1 MFGWYRE
8 LELAPIFWGGLLLFL
23 NVRWRGFVAMKPTY
37 YITTPIYYPSN
48 KLHIGNA
55 YTTIACDAM
64 ARYKRLRGYDVYY
77 LTGTDE
83 HGQKLQERAAED
95 GKQPLEFIDPVVD
108 WIRDLWDKLD
118 ISYDDFIRTTQPRH
132 KEVVQKVFQRL
143 LDQGDIYL
151 GEYEG
156 YYCVPDEAFW
166 TETQCKTDK
175 GYICPDCGRE
185 VKKVKEKNYFFRMS
199 KYQDRLLQHIE
210 ENPDFI
216 QPESRKNEMI
226 NNFLKPGLQ
235 DLSVSRSTFDWGIK
249 VPSDAEHVIYVW
261 IDALTNYISAL
272 GYLSDDDSKYRRFW
286 PADVHMVGKDIL
298 RFHTIYWP
306 ILLMALDV
314 PLPKQIFGH
323 GWLLMPDGKMSKSKG
338 NVIDPKLLIDRYGS
352 DGVRYFLLREIN
364 FGQDGIFT
372 PESFVQRLNFD
383 LANDIGNLLSRTA
396 TMIEKY
402 FDGVIPAAQDA
413 GEPDD
418 SLISLA
424 VKIKGLVEEHIE
436 AMRFSNALAHI
447 WELVGRTNKYIDET
461 MPWNLA
467 KTEETKGRLAT
478 VMYNLAES
486 IRISSIL
493 IQPFMT
499 KAPAKIWD
507 QLGIAGNEEAT
518 SWESAGVWGGLP
530 VGSTV
535 SRKELLF
542 PRLDVAAELAFI
554 DDSTAEARRQAE
566 ENKKKQEAL
575 KGEPTVSET
584 TASQTEATSEKPAD
598 AKEEIGIDDFG
609 KVELRVAQVIECAK
623 HPNADKLLIL
633 QLDLG
638 YEKRQVVS
646 GIAKYYSPEDM
657 VGKKVILV
665 ANLKPVKLRGEMSQ
679 GMILAASAGD
689 QLTLATVDP
698 SMPNGAIVK

>member
-1 MFGWYRE
+1 
-8 LELAPIFWGGLLLFL
+8 
-23 NVRWRGFVAMKPTY
+23 MKPTY

-55 YTTIACDAM
+55 YTTIACDAL

-95 GKQPLEFIDPVVD
+95 GKQPLEFIDPIVG
-108 WIRDLWDKLD
+108 WIRDLWDRLD

-132 KEVVQKVFQRL
+132 KEVVEKIFQLL
-143 LDQGDIYL
+143 LDKGDIYL

-156 YYCVPDEAFW
+156 YYCVPCEAFW
-166 TETQCKTDK
+166 TETQSKTDT
-175 GYICPDCGRE
+175 GHNCPDCGRE
-185 VKKVKEKNYFFRMS
+185 VKMVKEQNYFFRMS
-199 KYQDRLLQHIE
+199 KYQDRLLKHIE
-210 ENPDFI
+210 EHPEFI
-216 QPESRKNEMI
+216 QPESRRNEMI

-235 DLSVSRSTFDWGIK
+235 DLSVSRSTFDWGVK
-249 VPSDAEHVIYVW
+249 VPSDPKHVIYVW
-261 IDALTNYISAL
+261 IDALANYITAL
-272 GYLSDDDSKYRRFW
+272 GYLTDDDSKYRRYW

-306 ILLMALDV
+306 IVLMALDL
-314 PLPKQIFGH
+314 PLPKQVFGH

-338 NVIDPKLLIDRYGS
+338 NVIDPKLLIERYGS
-352 DGVRYFLLREIN
+352 DSVRYFLLREIN
-364 FGQDGIFT
+364 FGQDGVFT
-372 PESFVQRLNFD
+372 PESFVQRLNYD

-402 FDGVIPAAQDA
+402 YDGTVPAPQDA
-413 GEPDD
+413 GEPDED
-418 SLISLA
+418 LINLA
-424 VKIKGLVEEHIE
+424 VKTKGLVEGHVEE
-436 AMRFSNALAHI
+436 MRFSNALAHI

-467 KTEETKGRLAT
+467 KSEETKGRLAT

-507 QLGIAGNEEAT
+507 QLGILDKEEAT

-530 VGSTV
+530 AGSIV
-535 SRKELLF
+535 SRKEILF
-542 PRLDVAAELAFI
+542 PRLDVQAELAFI
-554 DDSTAEARRQAE
+554 DESTAEARRQAE
-566 ENKKKQEAL
+566 ENKKKQEGQAGG
-575 KGEPTVSET
+575 KSVSET
-584 TASQTEATSEKPAD
+584 TNPNTAAASAEKQAD
-598 AKEEIGIDDFG
+598 AKEAIGIDDFA
-609 KVELRVAQVIECAK
+609 KVELRVAQVMECAK
-623 HPNADKLLIL
+623 HPNADKLLVL

-646 GIAKYYSPEDM
+646 GIAKYYSPEDL
-657 VGKKVILV
+657 VGKKVIVV

-679 GMILAASAGD
+679 GMILAASEGD

>member
-1 MFGWYRE
+1 M
-8 LELAPIFWGGLLLFL
+8 A
-23 NVRWRGFVAMKPTY
+23 ATKPTY

-83 HGQKLQERAAED
+83 HGQKLQERAATE
-95 GKQPLEFIDPVVD
+95 GLKPLEFIDPVVD
-108 WIRDLWDKLD
+108 WIRDLWDRLD

-166 TETQCKTDK
+166 TETQAKTDK
-175 GYICPDCGRE
+175 GYFCPDCGRE
-185 VKKVKEKNYFFRMS
+185 VTKVKEQNYFFRMS
-199 KYQDRLLQHIE
+199 KYQDRLLKYIE

-216 QPESRKNEMI
+216 QPESRRNEMV

-235 DLSVSRSTFDWGIK
+235 DLSVSRSTFDWGIP
-249 VPSDAEHVIYVW
+249 VPSDPKHVIYVW

-272 GYLSDDDSKYRRFW
+272 GYMSEDDSKYQRYW

-314 PLPKQIFGH
+314 PLPKKVFGH

-338 NVIDPKLLIDRYGS
+338 NVIDPKFLIERYSS
-352 DGVRYFLLREIN
+352 DGVRYFLLREIA
-364 FGQDGIFT
+364 FGQDGVFT
-372 PESFVQRLNFD
+372 PEAFVQRLNFD
-383 LANDIGNLLSRTA
+383 LSNDLGNLVSRTVA
-396 TMIEKY
+396 MIEKY
-402 FDGVIPAAQDA
+402 FDGVVPEPTQP
-413 GEPDD
+413 GEFDD
-418 SLISLA
+418 SLIELA
-424 VKIKGLVEEHIE
+424 KKTKGLVEEHMDE
-436 AMRFSNALAHI
+436 MRFGNALSHL
-447 WELVGRTNKYIDET
+447 WELVSRTNKYIDET
-461 MPWNLA
+461 QPWNLA
-467 KTEETKGRLAT
+467 KSEENKARLGT

-486 IRISSIL
+486 IRIISVL
-493 IQPFMT
+493 LQPFLT
-499 KAPAKIWD
+499 KAPAKIWQ
-507 QLGIAGNEEAT
+507 QLGIADVVQAQG
-518 SWESAGVWGGLP
+518 WESAGFWGVLP
-530 VGSTV
+530 ARSRV
-535 SRKELLF
+535 SRDEVLF
-542 PRLDVAAELAFI
+542 PRFDVEKELAYI
-554 DDSTAEARRQAE
+554 DASTAEARKQAE
-566 ENKKKQEAL
+566 ENKKKQDAL
-575 KGEPTVSET
+575 KAGATPEAAA
-584 TASQTEATSEKPAD
+584 TATGKPED

-609 KVELRVAQVIECAK
+609 KVELRVAQVTACAK
-623 HPNADKLLIL
+623 HPNADKLLVL

-638 YEKRQVVS
+638 YEQRQVVS
-646 GIAKYYSPEDM
+646 GIAKYYTPEEM
-657 VGKKVILV
+657 VGKKVIVV

-679 GMILAASAGD
+679 GMILAASVGD
-689 QLTLATVDP
+689 QLTLASVDP

>member
-1 MFGWYRE
+1 
-8 LELAPIFWGGLLLFL
+8 
-23 NVRWRGFVAMKPTY
+23 MKPTY

-55 YTTIACDAM
+55 YTTIAADAM

-95 GKQPLEFIDPVVD
+95 GKQPLEFIDPIVD
-108 WIRDLWDKLD
+108 WIKDLWAKLD

-132 KEVVQKVFQRL
+132 KEVVQKVFKRL

-166 TETQCKTDK
+166 TETQCKKDK
-175 GYICPDCGRE
+175 GYFCPDCGRE
-185 VKKVKEKNYFFRMS
+185 VKKVKEKNYFFRLS
-199 KYQDRLLQHIE
+199 KYQDKLLKFLE

-216 QPESRKNEMI
+216 QPESRRNEMI

-235 DLSVSRSTFDWGIK
+235 DLSVSRSSFDWGIK
-249 VPSDAEHVIYVW
+249 VPNDPEHVVYVW

-272 GYLSDDDSKYRRFW
+272 GYLSDDDSKFRKYW
-286 PADVHMVGKDIL
+286 PADVHLVGKDIL

-314 PLPKQIFGH
+314 PLPKKVFGH

-364 FGQDGIFT
+364 FGQDGVFT
-372 PESFVQRLNFD
+372 PEAFIQRLNYD
-383 LANDIGNLLSRTA
+383 LANDIGNLLSRTT

-402 FDGVIPAAQDA
+402 FDGIVPAPQEA

-418 SLISLA
+418 SLIQLA
-424 VKIKGLVEEHIE
+424 TKTKALVEEHMDE
-436 AMRFSNALAHI
+436 MRFSNALAHI
-447 WELVGRTNKYIDET
+447 WELIGRTNKYIDET

-467 KTEETKGRLAT
+467 KSEETRGRLAT

-486 IRISSIL
+486 IRIASIL

-507 QLGIAGNEEAT
+507 QLGILDKPEALT
-518 SWESAGVWGGLP
+518 WESAGVWGGLP

-542 PRLDVAAELAFI
+542 PRLDVQAELAFI
-554 DDSTAEARRQAE
+554 DESTAEARRQAE
-566 ENKKKQEAL
+566 ENKRKQEAL
-575 KGEPTVSET
+575 KGEVSVNET
-584 TASQTEATSEKPAD
+584 TANQTETQAAEKPAD
-598 AKEEIGIDDFG
+598 VKEEIKIDDFA
-609 KVELRVAQVIECAK
+609 KVELRVAQVVECVK
-623 HPNADKLLIL
+623 HPNADKLLVL

-646 GIAKYYSPEDM
+646 GIAKYYTPEEM
-657 VGKKVILV
+657 IGKKVILV
-665 ANLKPVKLRGEMSQ
+665 ANLKPVKLRGELSQ

-698 SMPNGAIVK
+698 SMPNGAVVK

>member
-1 MFGWYRE
+1 
-8 LELAPIFWGGLLLFL
+8 
-23 NVRWRGFVAMKPTY
+23 MKPTY

-55 YTTIACDAM
+55 YTTIACDAL

-95 GKQPLEFIDPVVD
+95 GKQPLEFIDPIVG
-108 WIRDLWDKLD
+108 WIRDLWDRLD

-132 KEVVQKVFQRL
+132 KEVVEKIFQRL

-185 VKKVKEKNYFFRMS
+185 VKKVKEQNYFFRMS
-199 KYQDRLLQHIE
+199 KYQDRLLKYIE
-210 ENPDFI
+210 EHPEFI
-216 QPESRKNEMI
+216 QPESRRNEMI

-249 VPSDAEHVIYVW
+249 VPSDPKHVIYVW

-272 GYLSDDDSKYRRFW
+272 GYLTDDDSKYRRYW

-306 ILLMALDV
+306 ILLMALDI
-314 PLPKQIFGH
+314 PLPKQVFGH

-338 NVIDPKLLIDRYGS
+338 NVIDPKLLIERYGS
-352 DGVRYFLLREIN
+352 DSVRYFLLREIN
-364 FGQDGIFT
+364 FGQDGVFT
-372 PESFVQRLNFD
+372 PESFVQRLNYD

-402 FDGVIPAAQDA
+402 YDGIVPAPQDA

-418 SLISLA
+418 DLISLA
-424 VKIKGLVEEHIE
+424 VKTKALVEGHVEE
-436 AMRFSNALAHI
+436 MRFSNALAHI

-467 KTEETKGRLAT
+467 KSEETKGRLAT

-486 IRISSIL
+486 IRISSVL

-507 QLGIAGNEEAT
+507 QLGILGNAEAT

-530 VGSTV
+530 AGSTV

-554 DDSTAEARRQAE
+554 DESTAEARRQAE

-575 KGEPTVSET
+575 AGGKSVSET
-584 TASQTEATSEKPAD
+584 NNPEKAAATAEKPAD
-598 AKEEIGIDDFG
+598 AKEEIGIDDFA
-609 KVELRVAQVIECAK
+609 KVELRVAQVVECAK
-623 HPNADKLLIL
+623 HPNADKLLVL

-646 GIAKYYSPEDM
+646 GIAKYYSPEEM

-679 GMILAASAGD
+679 GMILAASEGD

>member
-1 MFGWYRE
+1 
-8 LELAPIFWGGLLLFL
+8 
-23 NVRWRGFVAMKPTY
+23 MKPTY

-55 YTTIACDAM
+55 YTTIAADTM
-64 ARYKRLRGYDVYY
+64 ARYKRLRGYDVFY

-108 WIRDLWDKLD
+108 WIRDLWEKLD

-132 KEVVQKVFQRL
+132 KVIVQKIFQRL

-175 GYICPDCGRE
+175 GYFCPDCGRE
-185 VKKVKEKNYFFRMS
+185 VKKVKEQNYFFRLS

-210 ENPDFI
+210 ANPEFI
-216 QPESRKNEMI
+216 QPETRRNEMI

-235 DLSVSRSTFDWGIK
+235 DLSVSRSTFDWGVK
-249 VPSDAEHVIYVW
+249 VPSDPGHVIYVW
-261 IDALTNYISAL
+261 IDALANYITAL
-272 GYLSDDDSKYRRFW
+272 GYLSEDDSKYQRYW
-286 PADVHMVGKDIL
+286 PADVHLVGKDIL

-306 ILLMALDV
+306 ILLMALDL
-314 PLPKQIFGH
+314 PLPKKVFGH

-352 DGVRYFLLREIN
+352 DSVRYFLLREIQ
-364 FGQDGIFT
+364 FGQDGVFT
-372 PESFVQRLNFD
+372 PESFIQRLNYD
-383 LANDIGNLLSRTA
+383 LANDIGNLLSRTT

-402 FDGVIPAAQDA
+402 FDGAVPAPADK

-418 SLISLA
+418 SLIELA
-424 VKIKGLVEEHIE
+424 TKTKALVEEHLDE
-436 AMRFSNALAHI
+436 MRFSNALAHI

-467 KTEETKGRLAT
+467 KSEETKGRLAT
-478 VMYNLAES
+478 VMYNLMES

-499 KAPAKIWD
+499 KTPAKIWD
-507 QLGIAGNEEAT
+507 QLGILDRPET
-518 SWESAGVWGGLP
+518 YTWESAGVWGGLP
-530 VGSTV
+530 AGSQV
-535 SRKELLF
+535 NRKELLF
-542 PRLDVAAELAFI
+542 PRLDVEAELAFI

-575 KGEPTVSET
+575 KGEASVNET
-584 TASQTEATSEKPAD
+584 KNEAAAKAEAAEKPAD
-598 AKEEIGIDDFG
+598 SKEEIGIDDFG
-609 KVELRVAQVIECAK
+609 KVELRVAQVVECAK

-633 QLDLG
+633 QLNLG

-646 GIAKYYSPEDM
+646 GIAKYYTPEEM

-665 ANLKPVKLRGEMSQ
+665 ANLKPVKLRGELSQ